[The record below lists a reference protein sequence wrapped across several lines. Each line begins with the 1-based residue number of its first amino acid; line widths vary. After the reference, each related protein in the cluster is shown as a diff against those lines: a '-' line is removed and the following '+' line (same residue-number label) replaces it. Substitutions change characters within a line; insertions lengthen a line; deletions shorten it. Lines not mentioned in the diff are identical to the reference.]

1 MFVMQLTRILTCLE
15 KVYIRFSSQDVWI
28 PVLYL
33 SVRDTNVYSI
43 RGIKMSKVEQLNE
56 NVKKISVEICNFRL
70 NDTFMIRWLQSSK
83 LTLRKSPKDIWSL
96 DDISIYLKTNES
108 DCDIVQDSFDNRTQ
122 RYKIFFISRSTLAY
136 LRQ

>member
-1 MFVMQLTRILTCLE
+1 
-15 KVYIRFSSQDVWI
+15 
-28 PVLYL
+28 
-33 SVRDTNVYSI
+33 
-43 RGIKMSKVEQLNE
+43 MSKVEQLNE